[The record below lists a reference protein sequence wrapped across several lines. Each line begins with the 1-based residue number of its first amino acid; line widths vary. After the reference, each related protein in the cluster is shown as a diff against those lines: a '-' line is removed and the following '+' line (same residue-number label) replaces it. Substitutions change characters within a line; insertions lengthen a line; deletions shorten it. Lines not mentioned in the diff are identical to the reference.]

1 MAMIRKASAVRKKLH
16 MLIYGEQG
24 TGKSRTAMQLCYLK
38 NADGKPFRV
47 LYLDTENGSI
57 DNYTEELEANGV
69 NPDNLLIVY
78 TQSLAGSRIIS
89 RWLPT
94 MRILRMRMEMF
105 IWMQMASRSVQ
116 TLWLLTPLPS
126 SR

>member
-57 DNYTEELEANGV
+57 DNYTEELEDNGV
-69 NPDNLLIVY
+69 NPDNWLIVY
-78 TQSLAGSRIIS
+78 AQSLAEVQDYIK
-89 RWLPT
+89 
-94 MRILRMRMEMF
+94 MVMF
-105 IWMQMASRSVQ
+105 IWTQMASRSVP
-116 TLWLLTPLPS
+116 TLWLLTPHPF

>member
-78 TQSLAGSRIIS
+78 TQSLAEVQDYIK
-89 RWLPT
+89 
-94 MRILRMRMEMF
+94 MRMGMF
-105 IWMQMASRSVQ
+105 IWMQTASRSVQ

>member
-78 TQSLAGSRIIS
+78 TQSLA
-89 RWLPT
+89 
-94 MRILRMRMEMF
+94 E
-105 IWMQMASRSVQ
+105 VQ
-116 TLWLLTPLPS
+116 DYI
-126 SR
+126 